1 MIDISRRFAVLGLAV
16 GALGP
21 LSAAAGPA
29 DLSPEDQR
37 DIAQAIK
44 YIEGLA
50 SEQSRFVQTDARGGR
65 SEGTFYLQ
73 RPGKARF
80 DYDPPSGLSIASD
93 GHEVRVVDR
102 RLKTIHAYPL
112 GLTPLALFLARDVR
126 LDRGVAVA
134 QVTHTAD
141 GLTIVAEDA
150 HKKTQGRIALTFS
163 DAPFSLAGWTI
174 TDARG
179 SAVTVRLAGLAR
191 AEPRDASFF
200 KLADPSARPRTEA
213 AP

>member
-1 MIDISRRFAVLGLAV
+1 MIDVSRRLAILGIAT
-16 GALGP
+16 GALWP
-21 LSAAAGPA
+21 LSATAADPTTLNE
-29 DLSPEDQR
+29 DDQR
-37 DIAQAIK
+37 DVTRAIR
-44 YIEGLA
+44 YIEALT

-112 GLTPLALFLARDVR
+112 GLTPLGLFLARDVR
-126 LDRGVAVA
+126 LDRGVVVT

-150 HKKTQGRIALTFS
+150 HKKTRGRIALTFS
-163 DAPFSLAGWTI
+163 DAPFALTGWTI

-179 SAVTVRLAGLAR
+179 TTVTVRLAGMAH

-200 KLADPSARPRTEA
+200 KLADPALPPRPAT
-213 AP
+213 P